1 MSALT
6 RLARLS
12 LATLASCLLGCPQPD
27 GAAPTPAPAPSAPSA
42 PPAAVAEACARCHA
56 LPPADA
62 LPRERF
68 LEVIGDMI
76 AMPTPQGVRGLS
88 GDEVEQARAH
98 YGAAAPVRF
107 PRAVLRPALGPD
119 ARGRFA
125 REEHSPAPLRE
136 RAIPAGGHVELAPLF
151 HERHPD
157 VLVGELRTR
166 AVYALPRWSPQPRH
180 HVLRPLGPTGA
191 QGPPY
196 PCRLR
201 VADLDGDGKRD
212 LVVASLGTQEPSNA
226 RQGEV
231 TLLLRRGKEFVRR
244 AAASGLGRVAD
255 VAVGDLDGDGDLDLV
270 AGVFGW
276 RGPGQVL
283 ALYQEEGLRFRPE
296 VLDER
301 DGCVGLALEDLDGDG
316 RLEVLALLAQEH
328 EVLVA
333 FARGEQGWRAR
344 QLYRAPH
351 PAWGFS
357 GLTLCDLDGDGD
369 TDALL
374 SNGDALDHP
383 LVPPHHGLT
392 WLERSGPAEWT
403 PRRLLEGY
411 PGCQR
416 AAAGDLD
423 GDGDL
428 DLVVGS
434 YLPHVATSDEARGIA
449 GLLWLEQRGPGE
461 FTPRVLDEG
470 PCLYSSVA
478 IGDLDAD
485 GKPDVAATRYTWV
498 RPDGK
503 SATPAAALLLLRG
516 R

>member
-1 MSALT
+1 MRRALQAA
-6 RLARLS
+6 LLLS
-12 LATLASCLLGCPQPD
+12 LAGCPQP
-27 GAAPTPAPAPSAPSA
+27 AAPAPTPSPAPPGA

-56 LPPADA
+56 LPPPDV
-62 LPRERF
+62 LPRARF

-76 AMPTPQGVRGLS
+76 AMPAPPGVRGLS
-88 GDEVEQARAH
+88 QGEVEQARAY
-98 YGAAAPVRF
+98 YGAAAPERL
-107 PRAVLRPALGPD
+107 PRPRLQPPLGPD
-119 ARGRFA
+119 ARERFA
-125 REEHSPAPLRE
+125 REEHSPGPLRE
-136 RAIPAGGHVELAPLF
+136 RPIPAGGHVELAPLF
-151 HERHPD
+151 HARHPD
-157 VLVGELRTR
+157 VLMSELRTR
-166 AVYALPRWSPQPRH
+166 AVYALPRWSPEARHHQPRA
-180 HVLRPLGPTGA
+180 LGPRGA
-191 QGPPY
+191 AGPPY

-231 TLLLRRGKEFVRR
+231 TLLLRRGREFVRR

-255 VAVGDLDGDGDLDLV
+255 VAVADLDGDGDLDLV

-283 ALYQEEGLRFRPE
+283 ALYQEPGLSFRPE
-296 VLDER
+296 VLDQR
-301 DGCVGLALEDLDGDG
+301 DGCVGLALTDLDGDQ
-316 RLEVLALLAQEH
+316 RPEVLALLAQEH

-333 FARGEQGWRAR
+333 YRRGEEGWSAR
-344 QLYRAPH
+344 ELYRAPH

-369 TDALL
+369 QDALL

-392 WLERSGPAEWT
+392 WLERTGPAEWT
-403 PRRLLEGY
+403 PRRLLSGY

-434 YLPHVATSDEARGIA
+434 YLPHVAAGEPARGVP
-449 GLLWLEQRGPGE
+449 GLLWLEQRGARE
-461 FTPRVLDEG
+461 FRPRLLDAG

-478 IGDLDAD
+478 LGDVDAD
-485 GKPDVAATRYTWV
+485 GALDVAATRYTWV
-498 RPDGK
+498 RPGGETE
-503 SATPAAALLLLRG
+503 TPAAALLLLCG
-516 R
+516 RR